1 MELVRARLTDD
12 LVRPLLMGLVEEYRS
27 RYGAGHEAAVADIEK
42 LPSTGG
48 GDFDPP
54 DGTFLVSVEDGRTV
68 GGGGF
73 RRLSPEVCELKRLWV
88 DPAYRRRG
96 VASSI
101 LVALESAALRQG
113 YELVRLETAPVQI
126 EALSFYRAR
135 RYHEIQAYGAYD
147 VAVALE
153 RTLASD

>member
-12 LVRPLLMGLVEEYRS
+12 LVGPLLRGLAEEYRS
-27 RYGAGHEAAVADIEK
+27 RYGAGHEAAVADIENFR
-42 LPSTGG
+42 PPASA
-48 GDFDPP
+48 FDPP

-73 RRLSPEVCELKRLWV
+73 RRSSPEVCELKRLWV

-101 LVALESAALRQG
+101 LDALESAALRQG
-113 YELVRLETAPVQI
+113 YERVRLETAPVQI

>member
-27 RYGAGHEAAVADIEK
+27 RYGAGHEAAVADIENFR
-42 LPSTGG
+42 PPAR
-48 GDFDPP
+48 DFDPP